1 MKCLIYI
8 LFLVLLALPL
18 HAQNEKHYTERLD
31 SIITS
36 VNMAGEVKSV
46 FTYDKTGL
54 LIEKIEYREKKE
66 GKWINPEQTLY
77 TYDGNGRI
85 VSLTSKPNGTG
96 LQGEWFRERRE
107 YDSSGNLISVTF
119 EGSQIN
125 DDKWKKKGSVDYVY
139 DNKGH
144 QMERTDY
151 YYKDGERKE
160 KLKIEMDYD
169 KKGQLTTKRE
179 YEFIN
184 DEMQL
189 WRTYRYYYDK
199 RGNLCTTKK
208 FFSEHYDKTYY
219 PTTTTETVYNR
230 HGEIAST
237 LTQTELGTDKHVKKE
252 KYSYDHHGNLIQI
265 VSFYPGE
272 GGMKHKKSMSL
283 TYDVNTN
290 MASVMGLSC
299 QEVLVADE
307 VLGQGLKMECKP
319 LSVQVSEVDNPH
331 FHEKTTY
338 YYSPI
343 NEMTEDGKVL
353 VNE

>member
-1 MKCLIYI
+1 MKRLIYI

-18 HAQNEKHYTERLD
+18 HAQSEKHYTERLD
-31 SIITS
+31 SIITCI
-36 VNMAGEVKSV
+36 NKAGEVKSV

-169 KKGQLTTKRE
+169 KKGQQTTKRE

-230 HGEIAST
+230 HSEIAST

-252 KYSYDHHGNLIQI
+252 KYLNSATL
-265 VSFYPGE
+265 
-272 GGMKHKKSMSL
+272 
-283 TYDVNTN
+283 
-290 MASVMGLSC
+290 
-299 QEVLVADE
+299 
-307 VLGQGLKMECKP
+307 
-319 LSVQVSEVDNPH
+319 
-331 FHEKTTY
+331 
-338 YYSPI
+338 
-343 NEMTEDGKVL
+343 
-353 VNE
+353 